1 MAAKINK
8 KKRNLIIGAAFVLV
22 LVALL
27 LVLLFGPGSQESA
40 ESDTESSST
49 VSSTT
54 VELIVSEAND
64 ISELQV
70 ENATGSYTISR
81 IQAATEEEDA
91 VYGIE
96 ELSDFDENQDEL
108 SGMID
113 EFANVS
119 AVRLIEANAPD
130 IEKYGLTDPTCV
142 IRTFYD
148 DGTEHVITI
157 GNTLTTGSGA
167 YMMVD
172 DDPNVYSMGNSKT
185 SRLNYSMLD
194 YLDKNVIE
202 TWESYTDDDGNE
214 VTAPTIG
221 YLEVTGGTLE
231 ETLRIEPLT
240 EEELSSSSS
249 AYGSTYKIVEPF
261 EADMR
266 YRSDSEGN
274 DQNAVY
280 TTGLQQLTADSI
292 AKLNPT
298 EEDLTALGFD
308 SPYCTISFERDGTEY
323 IWTVG
328 NDTTAS
334 DGSAAHYLMT
344 EGKDLIYVVT
354 DANLPWISINID
366 NMYSS
371 LMLLPNIN
379 DVSAIDLMIYD
390 QTWSFEID
398 AAADED
404 SDIVPHID
412 GEEVD
417 LENYRDMY
425 QYLLSAPAEGIYDGD
440 EDAGTLVASFTY
452 HYRDGGSD
460 TVELFDLGD
469 RTCILSINGDK
480 QWTTRIA
487 YVQHLQSNM
496 EKLLNGEAPVLE
508 Y

>member
-54 VELIVSEAND
+54 VELIVSEADD

-70 ENATGSYTISR
+70 ENATGSYTITR
-81 IQAATEEEDA
+81 VQAATEEEDA

-96 ELSDFDENQDEL
+96 ELSGFDENQDEL
-108 SGMID
+108 SGIIE

-130 IEKYGLTDPTCV
+130 IAKYGLSDPTCV

-148 DGTEHVITI
+148 DGTEHVVTV

-172 DDPNVYSMGNSKT
+172 DDPNVYSMGSSKT
-185 SRLNYSMLD
+185 SRLGYSVLD

-308 SPYCTISFERDGTEY
+308 SPYCTISFERDRTEY
-323 IWTVG
+323 VWTVG